1 MFKNTHIKNILVVS
15 VAVLVIPVVGFAMAM
30 TADPGD
36 GTNENNDLIKIT
48 SNEGNPEAA
57 SQATSVLTAGALG
70 YIDAATS
77 ATAPN
82 QNGQGGSPDAV
93 SSATGNPGLSGI
105 YQDDDDAYEYDD
117 DESDD
122 DESDEED
129 DD

>member
-1 MFKNTHIKNILVVS
+1 MFKNKMIKNILIIG
-15 VAVLVIPVVGFAMAM
+15 AAILVIPLMGFAMAM
-30 TADPGD
+30 SADPLEGS
-36 GTNENNDLIKIT
+36 NESNDLIKIT

-93 SSATGNPGLSGI
+93 SKATGNSGSTGI
-105 YQDDDDAYEYDD
+105 YQDDEDAYDYDD

-122 DESDEED
+122 DKSDEED